1 MKLNKALT
9 KQWDVQAF
17 AYLGNVAVDDAV
29 PVVHDEVIQLF
40 VGNVVKRTVLTGKH
54 HAVVGAHLLK

>member
-1 MKLNKALT
+1 M
-9 KQWDVQAF
+9 QAF